1 GEVLAVAAIA
11 KAGVDRT
18 GGAGGAA
25 VEDGR
30 SAKVDGASGKVDGV
44 NGGAARRTSLP
55 LLVIAAGGGTDAVEV
70 TGAGGTASIIGPGA
84 VLSAALLFGFAG
96 LSDLCAVS
104 ADFSDLAAAFAGLS
118 DLCASDLCAS
128 DFCASDLCVSALCA
142 GFADLSGLLS
152 VVAAGC
158 GVVLA
163 SEGGAA

>member
-1 GEVLAVAAIA
+1 
-11 KAGVDRT
+11 
-18 GGAGGAA
+18 

-30 SAKVDGASGKVDGV
+30 SGKVDGVSGKVDGV

-55 LLVIAAGGGTDAVEV
+55 LLLIAPGGGTDAVDV
-70 TGAGGTASIIGPGA
+70 TGPGGTASIIGPGA
-84 VLSAALLFGFAG
+84 VLSAALRFGFAG

-104 ADFSDLAAAFAGLS
+104 ADFSGLAAAFAGL
-118 DLCASDLCAS
+118 SDLCAS
-128 DFCASDLCVSALCA
+128 DFCASDLCVSDLCA

-152 VVAAGC
+152 VVGAGC